1 MSLPVINLTQMRE
14 WEQTTWA
21 SGQKEAEVIRR
32 VGEALARRALELT
45 STNDFILLLAGKGH
59 NGEDVRA
66 VRPHLADRRV
76 ELFNVT
82 SPAASLRQLELFLGQ
97 NPALVVD
104 GLFGIGLNRP
114 LDGDWIAFL
123 TRLNGAHPRIL
134 AADVPSGL
142 NADTGETY
150 GAAVRATVTLT
161 VGAPKRGLL
170 QPNAWP
176 FVGRLEVATDVG
188 LVPSSHTS
196 ELNWTLAEDFRNY
209 PPVRPVAGHKG
220 SFGHLAIIA
229 GSLGF
234 HGAAV
239 LATRSAQ
246 RAQPGLVTVFT
257 HEPAYYPVAVQLQS
271 AMVHPWSAAAKL
283 PAEATALLI
292 GPGLAAPDLPEDLR
306 TTVRKLWRD
315 SLLPIVADASALDW
329 LSLDHVPRNAM
340 RIVTPHPGE
349 AARLIKTSAA
359 KVQEDR
365 PQALREI
372 SKRLGNSWVVLKGH
386 QTLIGRSTGD
396 IHVNSSG
403 NPHLAQGGSGD
414 ALAGFLAGL
423 LAQPALQADGET
435 ALRYAVWQHGATA
448 DALQARRRN
457 WTIEDLVDELGNV
470 V

>member
-161 VGAPKRGLL
+161 VG
-170 QPNAWP
+170 
-176 FVGRLEVATDVG
+176 
-188 LVPSSHTS
+188 
-196 ELNWTLAEDFRNY
+196 
-209 PPVRPVAGHKG
+209 
-220 SFGHLAIIA
+220 
-229 GSLGF
+229 
-234 HGAAV
+234 
-239 LATRSAQ
+239 
-246 RAQPGLVTVFT
+246 
-257 HEPAYYPVAVQLQS
+257 
-271 AMVHPWSAAAKL
+271 
-283 PAEATALLI
+283 
-292 GPGLAAPDLPEDLR
+292 
-306 TTVRKLWRD
+306 
-315 SLLPIVADASALDW
+315 
-329 LSLDHVPRNAM
+329 
-340 RIVTPHPGE
+340 
-349 AARLIKTSAA
+349 
-359 KVQEDR
+359 R
-365 PQALREI
+365 PQAGTAPAQ
-372 SKRLGNSWVVLKGH
+372 RLAVCGALGGGH
-386 QTLIGRSTGD
+386 RCW
-396 IHVNSSG
+396 
-403 NPHLAQGGSGD
+403 PR
-414 ALAGFLAGL
+414 
-423 LAQPALQADGET
+423 P
-435 ALRYAVWQHGATA
+435 
-448 DALQARRRN
+448 
-457 WTIEDLVDELGNV
+457 
-470 V
+470 